1 MKNGNL
7 APRPLTR
14 ELFNALTALELA
26 RRTGARAQEHSALE
40 ALGYAQNGILTPQG
54 LAALEP
60 YRVRR
65 AVFIA
70 AGFGSRMAPV
80 TLRTPKPLVRV
91 HGKRIIDTLLDAVVA
106 ADIPEIVIVRG
117 YLGEQFD
124 ALKDKYPRVQFVENP
139 LFNEANNISSA
150 LRVRDLLRGAYVFE
164 ADLVLSN
171 PALVRKYEFE
181 TNFLAIPMERSDD
194 WCFRT
199 ENGVIREL
207 KIGGMHCD

>member
-91 HGKRIIDTLLDAVVA
+91 HHLRWYLA
-106 ADIPEIVIVRG
+106 A
-117 YLGEQFD
+117 
-124 ALKDKYPRVQFVENP
+124 N
-139 LFNEANNISSA
+139 
-150 LRVRDLLRGAYVFE
+150 
-164 ADLVLSN
+164 
-171 PALVRKYEFE
+171 
-181 TNFLAIPMERSDD
+181 
-194 WCFRT
+194 
-199 ENGVIREL
+199 
-207 KIGGMHCD
+207 